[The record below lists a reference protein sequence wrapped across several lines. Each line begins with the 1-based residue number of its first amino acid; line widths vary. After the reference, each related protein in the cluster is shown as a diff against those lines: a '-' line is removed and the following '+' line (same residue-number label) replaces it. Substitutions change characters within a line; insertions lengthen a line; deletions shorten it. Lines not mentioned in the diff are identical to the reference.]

1 MRQRSKITGFQNK
14 YSNLLLYST
23 AFCSVFILLWLFFYL
38 NSYAPFGG
46 NSMAWSDADIQ
57 YLDFFAYF
65 KDVLAGR
72 NDIGYTFSKELGGTN
87 IGTYS
92 YYLASPFHL
101 LVIFFPKTELHTFF
115 DLLVSLKLSTA
126 AVTCAFFF
134 RHRFSEKLQAK
145 YIILLSVAYAL
156 MQYNIAQC
164 SNMMW
169 LDGVYMLPLILLG
182 VYKLV
187 ATNHLYFL
195 SISVGL
201 AIIFNWYSAGADCL
215 FAILWLFFEMFFV
228 NDNME
233 HVERKIRTYF
243 GKVIWFGYAM
253 IMGIVLSAVLFFP
266 TVFAMKGSGE
276 GTFDWDLVQNEFLG
290 DPMSAIQN
298 YTLGA
303 TSSQGSVAL
312 FCGSL
317 AVIGC
322 VCFFFSKRIQ
332 IKRKLVAGIMLCV
345 SVMCFYWKPLAVTFS
360 LFKQVDS
367 YWYRYSYVAIFL
379 ILFLAGCFFEKSEN
393 EEIEMPYLFLKCS
406 IMFTALLLILNYA
419 NPVWNTKYVYT
430 TAAFLLITGV
440 LLEWPSLVNSKKK
453 AKVISAASVLLA
465 GVVVI
470 ELFANLHLLTGYYR
484 VSNVQ
489 TFKDYTAQAVEQTE
503 RIQQYDSGTYRISQT
518 ATRNMGEN
526 GVTAYYNG
534 AMAYNYKS
542 ITEYTSAPDGRQM
555 DFLTRL
561 GYRCEGINMQIVN
574 TSVLGADSLL
584 GVKYILSP
592 YTING
597 LEPVEELGR
606 YNGKTVY
613 ENPYSL
619 PMAFV
624 YDSTES
630 GTNTEYTNPFEYQN
644 ELFAELAGE
653 QVEIYQKLN
662 FERNES
668 NNTYTYVV
676 DVPEGNYALYGNLPW
691 NSTMSAGI
699 GINGEKEFAYAS
711 WLSPSVF
718 YIPSDHVDKQVTVTL
733 TAATMDLSDE
743 QFYALNLD
751 ELERVTQMIS
761 QGEVE
766 DLQMKNGYVS
776 CAVEAE
782 KNERLFLSVPYHEGW
797 TILLNGEEIEP
808 ELFGDCLISIPLT
821 DGTNQVEMVYHVPML
836 KTGAVVSCAGIFILG
851 FSAVYR
857 KKKRKL
863 KGKVLERS

>member
-14 YSNLLLYST
+14 YSNLLLYGT
-23 AFCSVFILLWLFFYL
+23 TFCSVFLLLWLFFYL
-38 NSYAPFGG
+38 NSYAPFGE

-65 KDVLAGR
+65 KDVLTGR

-92 YYLASPFHL
+92 YYLASPFNL
-101 LVIFFPKTELHTFF
+101 LVIFFPKTELHAFF
-115 DLLVSLKLSTA
+115 DLLVSFKLSTA

-134 RHRFSEKLQAK
+134 RHRFSERLQAK
-145 YIILLSVAYAL
+145 YIILLSVAYAF
-156 MQYNIAQC
+156 MQYNITQC
-164 SNMMW
+164 SNIMW

-182 VYKLV
+182 VYKLI
-187 ATNHLYFL
+187 AQNHLYFL

-201 AIIFNWYSAGADCL
+201 AIVFNWYSAGVDCL
-215 FAILWLFFEMFFV
+215 FAIIWFFFEMFFE

-233 HVERKIRTYF
+233 YVERKIRTYF
-243 GKVIWFGYAM
+243 GKVICFGCAM

-266 TVFAMKGSGE
+266 TIFAMKGSGE
-276 GTFDWDLVQNEFLG
+276 GTFDWDLIQNEFIG
-290 DPMSAIQN
+290 DPMSVIQN
-298 YTLGA
+298 YALGA
-303 TSSQGSVAL
+303 TSSQGSAAL
-312 FCGSL
+312 FCGSF

-322 VCFFFSKRIQ
+322 VGFFFCKKIG
-332 IKRKLVAGIMLCV
+332 IIRKLVAGIMLCV
-345 SVMCFYWKPLAVTFS
+345 SVMCLYWKPLAVTFS

-367 YWYRYSYVAIFL
+367 YWYRYSYVTIFL
-379 ILFLAGCFFEKSEN
+379 ILFLAACFFGKSEN
-393 EEIEMPYLFLKCS
+393 EEVETPYLSLKCS
-406 IMFTALLLILNYA
+406 IIFIVLLLILNYA
-419 NPVWNTKYVYT
+419 NPVWNTKYVYA
-430 TAAFLLITGV
+430 TAAFLLITGI
-440 LLEWPSLVNSKKK
+440 LLEWPSLMKTK
-453 AKVISAASVLLA
+453 ATRAGGILLA

-470 ELFANLHLLTGYYR
+470 ELFMNLHLLAEYYR
-484 VSNVQ
+484 VSNVE
-489 TFKDYTAQAVEQTE
+489 TFREYTAQAVEQTE
-503 RIQQYDSGTYRISQT
+503 KIQQYDSGKYRISQT
-518 ATRNMGEN
+518 TTRNVGEN

-592 YTING
+592 YAING
-597 LEPVEELGR
+597 LKPIEELGN

-624 YDSTES
+624 YDSTEA
-630 GTNTEYTNPFEYQN
+630 GTKTEYKNPFEYHN
-644 ELFAELAGE
+644 ELFSELTGE
-653 QVEIYQKLN
+653 QVELYQKLD
-662 FERNES
+662 FKRNES
-668 NNTYTYVV
+668 SNTITYVV
-676 DVPEGNYALYGNLPW
+676 EVPDGNYALYGNLPW
-691 NSTMSAGI
+691 NSTMSASVDI
-699 GINGEKEFAYAS
+699 DGEKEFAYAS

-718 YIPSDHVDKQVTVTL
+718 YVPSDHLDKQVTVTL

-751 ELERVTQMIS
+751 ELKRVTQMIS

-766 DLQMKNGYVS
+766 NLQMENGYVS

-782 KNERLFLSVPYHEGW
+782 KDERLFLSVPYHSGW
-797 TILLNGEEIEP
+797 TIFLNGEEIEP

-821 DGTNQVEMVYHVPML
+821 DGTNQVEMIYHVPML
-836 KTGAVVSCAGIFILG
+836 KTGAIVSFAGIFILG

-857 KKKRKL
+857 KKSECLREKI
-863 KGKVLERS
+863 

>member
-1 MRQRSKITGFQNK
+1 MRQQSKITGFQNK
-14 YSNLLLYST
+14 YSNLLMYGT
-23 AFCSVFILLWLFFYL
+23 AFCSVFILLWLFSYL

-92 YYLASPFHL
+92 YYLASPFNL

-126 AVTCAFFF
+126 AVMCAFFF
-134 RHRFSEKLQAK
+134 RHRFSEELQAK

-182 VYKLV
+182 VYKLI
-187 ATNHLYFL
+187 AMNHPYFL

-201 AIIFNWYSAGADCL
+201 AIIFNWYSAGTDCL

-228 NDNME
+228 NDYME
-233 HVERKIRTYF
+233 HVERNIRTYF
-243 GKVIWFGYAM
+243 GKVICFGCAM
-253 IMGIVLSAVLFFP
+253 IMGIVLSAVLFLP
-266 TVFAMKGSGE
+266 TIFAMKGSGE
-276 GTFDWDLVQNEFLG
+276 GTFDWDLIQNEFLG

-332 IKRKLVAGIMLCV
+332 IKRKLVAGVMLCV

-367 YWYRYSYVAIFL
+367 YWYRYSYAVIFL
-379 ILFLAGCFFEKSEN
+379 ILFLAACFFEKSEN
-393 EEIEMPYLFLKCS
+393 KAIETPYLSLKCS
-406 IMFTALLLILNYA
+406 IMFSALLLILNYVK
-419 NPVWNTKYVYT
+419 PVWNTKYVYV
-430 TAAFLLITGV
+430 TAVFLLITGV
-440 LLEWPSLVNSKKK
+440 LLELPSLVKSKEKT
-453 AKVISAASVLLA
+453 KVKSAGTVLLA
-465 GVVVI
+465 GVLVI
-470 ELFANLHLLTGYYR
+470 ELFANLHLLTKYYR
-484 VSNVQ
+484 VSNVE
-489 TFKDYTAQAVEQTE
+489 TFKDYTIQAVEQTE
-503 RIQQYDSGTYRISQT
+503 RIQQYDKGQYRISQT
-518 ATRNMGEN
+518 TTRNVSEN

-555 DFLTRL
+555 DFLDRL

-592 YTING
+592 YAING
-597 LEPVEELGR
+597 LEPVEELGS

-613 ENPYSL
+613 ENPYAL

-624 YDSTES
+624 YDLTES
-630 GTNTEYTNPFEYQN
+630 GIETEYTNPFEYQN
-644 ELFAELAGE
+644 QLFSELAGE
-653 QVEIYQKLN
+653 QVEVYQKLN

-668 NNTYTYVV
+668 NNTYTYMV
-676 DVPEGNYALYGNLPW
+676 DVPEGKYVLYGNLPW
-691 NSTMSAGI
+691 NSTMSAGVS
-699 GINGEKEFAYAS
+699 INGEKEFAYAS

-718 YIPSDHVDKQVTVTL
+718 YIPSDHVNKQVTVTL

-743 QFYALNLD
+743 QFYALNLE

-761 QGEVE
+761 RGEVE
-766 DLQMKNGYVS
+766 DLQMENGYVS
-776 CAVEAE
+776 CTVKGE
-782 KNERLFLSVPYHEGW
+782 KDERLFLSVPYHEGW

-836 KTGAVVSCAGIFILG
+836 KTGAVVSCAGILILG

>member
-1 MRQRSKITGFQNK
+1 MRQRSKIKGFQHK
-14 YSNLLLYST
+14 YADLLMYGA

-38 NSYAPFGG
+38 NSYAPFGE
-46 NSMAWSDADIQ
+46 NSMAWNDADIQ

-92 YYLASPFHL
+92 YYLASPFNL

-145 YIILLSVAYAL
+145 YIVLLSVAYAF
-156 MQYNIAQC
+156 MQYNITQC
-164 SNMMW
+164 SNIMW

-182 VYKLV
+182 VYKLI

-201 AIIFNWYSAGADCL
+201 AIIFNWYSAGMDCL
-215 FAILWLFFEMFFV
+215 FAIIWFFFEMFFET
-228 NDNME
+228 DNMG
-233 HVERKIRTYF
+233 HVERKIRIYL
-243 GKVIWFGYAM
+243 GKVVRFGCAM

-266 TVFAMKGSGE
+266 TIFAMKGSGE
-276 GTFDWDLVQNEFLG
+276 GTFDWDLFQNEFIG

-303 TSSQGSVAL
+303 TSAQGSVAL
-312 FCGSL
+312 FCGSF

-322 VCFFFSKRIQ
+322 VCFFFSKKIPM
-332 IKRKLVAGIMLCV
+332 KRKLVAGIMLCV
-345 SVMCFYWKPLAVTFS
+345 SVICFYWKPLVFIFS
-360 LFKQVDS
+360 LFKRVDS
-367 YWYRYSYVAIFL
+367 YWYRYSYIAVLL
-379 ILFLAGCFFEKSEN
+379 ILFLAACFFEKLEN
-393 EEIEMPYLFLKCS
+393 EEMEIPYLFLKCS
-406 IMFTALLLILNYA
+406 IMVTALLLVLNYA
-419 NPVWNTKYVYT
+419 NPVWNTKYVYA
-430 TAAFLLITGV
+430 TAAFLLLTGV
-440 LLEWPSLVNSKKK
+440 LLELPYLIDSKKK
-453 AKVISAASVLLA
+453 AKMVRAGAVLLA
-465 GVVVI
+465 SVVII
-470 ELFANLHLLTGYYR
+470 ELFTNLHLLAGYYR
-484 VSNVQ
+484 VSNVEV
-489 TFKDYTAQAVEQTE
+489 FKEYTAQAVEQTDK
-503 RIQQYDSGTYRISQT
+503 IQQYDNSDYRISQT
-518 ATRNMGEN
+518 TTRNMGEN
-526 GVTAYYNG
+526 GITAYYNG

-542 ITEYTSAPDGRQM
+542 IAEYTSAPDGRQT
-555 DFLTRL
+555 DFLMRL
-561 GYRCEGINMQIVN
+561 GYRCEEINIQVVN
-574 TSVLGADSLL
+574 TSVIGADSLL

-592 YTING
+592 YAING
-597 LEPVEELGR
+597 LKPVEELGS

-630 GTNTEYTNPFEYQN
+630 GAKTECTNPFEYQN
-644 ELFAELAGE
+644 ELFSELAGE

-662 FERNES
+662 FERNE
-668 NNTYTYVV
+668 NNNMITYVV
-676 DVPEGNYALYGNLPW
+676 EVPDGNYALYGNLPW
-691 NSTMSAGI
+691 NSTMNANI
-699 GINGEKEFAYAS
+699 DINGETNFSYS
-711 WLSPSVF
+711 CWLSPSVF
-718 YIPSDHVDKQVTVTL
+718 YIPSDYADEQVTVTL
-733 TAATMDLSDE
+733 TAEFLDLNDE

-766 DLQMKNGYVS
+766 DLQMENGYVS

-782 KNERLFLSVPYHEGW
+782 KDERLFLSVPYHSGW

-836 KTGAVVSCAGIFILG
+836 KTGAVVSCAGILILG